1 MKIRFKNLG
10 SIEKAELKLNDLT
23 IIAGNN
29 NTGKTY
35 ITYSLYGL
43 LKHWKNFASIPEK
56 DKLAAQLRKQGSIKI
71 DIQKLNSRKIEIIKG
86 ITERFSTQLHDIFST
101 QKSYFSKAEISVEL
115 KNQNFPRPFILSA
128 ERLGISLFYKE
139 LDIAKNLLTEQLQ
152 KMSSES
158 NSLKAHPLNPFE
170 LIEKFSSRYALPIR
184 DNIFFTRDISN
195 VQKKQSDF
203 PELSDKI
210 KEMMGGH
217 FKQRS
222 KEIYFI
228 SKARKKGK
236 FDIPLYLSSS
246 SARGLAD
253 LYFFLKHEAKKGQLL
268 MIDEPESHLS
278 PANQIL
284 MARLLARCVNSGLK
298 IFISTHSDYLIKEFN
313 NLIMLGNEFKG
324 KAEFLKS
331 KKNPY
336 SKSDY
341 LKMESVSAYICEN
354 GGLTTCNIDQKG
366 MDIHSFD
373 NTIDEINRISDD
385 LDFLTDS
392 IIEN

>member
-1 MKIRFKNLG
+1 M
-10 SIEKAELKLNDLT
+10 
-23 IIAGNN
+23 
-29 NTGKTY
+29 
-35 ITYSLYGL
+35 
-43 LKHWKNFASIPEK
+43 
-56 DKLAAQLRKQGSIKI
+56 
-71 DIQKLNSRKIEIIKG
+71 
-86 ITERFSTQLHDIFST
+86 
-101 QKSYFSKAEISVEL
+101 
-115 KNQNFPRPFILSA
+115 
-128 ERLGISLFYKE
+128 
-139 LDIAKNLLTEQLQ
+139 
-152 KMSSES
+152 
-158 NSLKAHPLNPFE
+158 
-170 LIEKFSSRYALPIR
+170 
-184 DNIFFTRDISN
+184 
-195 VQKKQSDF
+195 
-203 PELSDKI
+203 
-210 KEMMGGH
+210 
-217 FKQRS
+217 
-222 KEIYFI
+222 
-228 SKARKKGK
+228 
-236 FDIPLYLSSS
+236 
-246 SARGLAD
+246 
-253 LYFFLKHEAKKGQLL
+253 YFFLKHEAKKGQLL